1 MPSVDN
7 RSMPTV
13 SETLALLRQH
23 ARPSQLAGMA
33 RFGIDVR
40 RRLGVSV
47 PELRRIA
54 KSLGRDHALAQAL
67 WECGIPDA
75 QILAAYIA
83 EPQHFTSRQMD
94 AWVKDMHS
102 WDVCDQA
109 CSNAFARSPLGW
121 RKVHA
126 WGGRRE
132 EFVRRAAFA
141 LLAALVVHDKAA
153 TDAQF
158 IATLPLIEAAAV
170 DERNFVKKAVN
181 WALRCIG
188 KRNAVLNAAATVT
201 ARRLRTLDSRSAR
214 WIAADALRELG
225 SDAVRTRIAAA
236 AAQRR

>member
-1 MPSVDN
+1 MS
-7 RSMPTV
+7 SL
-13 SETLALLRQH
+13 SETLALLREH
-23 ARPSQLAGMA
+23 ARPSELAGMA
-33 RFGIDVR
+33 RFGMDVQ

-54 KSLGRDHALAQAL
+54 KTLGRDHALAQAL

-75 QILAAYIA
+75 QILAAHIA

-94 AWVKDMHS
+94 SWVKDMHS

-126 WGGRRE
+126 WSGRRE

-158 IATLPLIEAAAV
+158 IAADLARRERAAGAAAPIEPVAPTTIALKSTRSLPLGGSSSRMRNSASCAAHSAAEA
-170 DERNFVKKAVN
+170 
-181 WALRCIG
+181 L
-188 KRNAVLNAAATVT
+188 
-201 ARRLRTLDSRSAR
+201 
-214 WIAADALRELG
+214 
-225 SDAVRTRIAAA
+225 
-236 AAQRR
+236 